1 MRSEDYVILSNGS
14 ATLVM
19 MWLRLGRPVPPM
31 DHDIF
36 FSISQTPD
44 AAGQVPTENEMF
56 EHYFQQLECADRL
69 GFGVGWIAQAHLSTE
84 TQKSNSRPVVP
95 HWQGEVGL
103 CTDFPQLA
111 MESFRRTKSI
121 EIGSAVVS
129 ILASGG
135 PIAQAERIANT
146 LQLHG
151 LNPNEHRKLH
161 VGFSAGRFEFMARPY
176 GIVPRNAI
184 EEAAWPAL
192 RGQIFMEAGDI
203 FLRLLRG
210 DVVNSSH
217 TYETILT
224 RNNFRS
230 DEDWKKVQDAAI
242 EFEGLK
248 SAPEEIHIP
257 RRYVFE
263 DLKIV
268 PSHFRRG
275 LLELVAG
282 THDPRA
288 QTFLNTVLPVKV
300 FNLSITKPEVIEAT
314 HARMSE
320 VFHPDGGAWQRS
332 DMPRTSFVFLNAED
346 GLTLEQQSTAAHQ
359 EAKAALGAYW
369 NALEGTIDPS
379 KVSNAAQNALIGN
392 AEEIAQQ
399 IVERFHPE
407 DRIMAWFDFFNHDS
421 DRVCRDM
428 EAYMEQVVPL
438 VETRLNR

>member
-1 MRSEDYVILSNGS
+1 
-14 ATLVM
+14 M
-19 MWLRLGRPVPPM
+19 MCLRLEGPVPPM

-44 AAGQVPTENEMF
+44 AAGRVPFEDEMF
-56 EHYFQQLECADRL
+56 ANYFQQLECADRL

-111 MESFRRTKSI
+111 MESFRRTTSI

-135 PIAQAERIANT
+135 PIAQAERIANA
-146 LQLHG
+146 LMLHG
-151 LNPNEHRKLH
+151 MNPDEHRKLH

-176 GIVPRNAI
+176 GIVPRNSI

-192 RGQIFMEAGDI
+192 RGQIFMEAGEI

-210 DVVNSSH
+210 DVVNSTT
-217 TYETILT
+217 TYDTVLT
-224 RNNFRS
+224 RSNFRS
-230 DEDWKKVQDAAI
+230 DGDWERVQSAAV
-242 EFEGLK
+242 EFEGLT
-248 SAPEEIHIP
+248 SPPNEVHIP
-257 RRYVFE
+257 KRYVFE

-268 PSHFRRG
+268 PNTFRRE

-288 QTFLNTVLPVKV
+288 QTFLNSFSPVKV
-300 FNLSITKPEVIEAT
+300 FNLSITKPEIIEAT
-314 HARMSE
+314 HERMAS
-320 VFHPDGGAWQRS
+320 VFHADGGAWQRR
-332 DMPRTSFVFLNAED
+332 DMPRTSFVFLNAEE
-346 GLTLEQQSTAAHQ
+346 GLSTEQQSEAAHR

-379 KVSNAAQNALIGN
+379 KVSNAANNALIGN
-392 AEEIAQQ
+392 VEEVAQQ
-399 IVERFHPE
+399 ILDRFHPE

-428 EAYMEQVVPL
+428 TAYMEQVVPL
-438 VETRLNR
+438 VESTLGN